1 MPVPSTPRTK
11 KALLSLQ
18 NDIANLL
25 KVANRAPSMAAE
37 LERLGVEAPE
47 LIETLM
53 DMATRLP
60 VLEADLIRVA
70 FPDLDAAGIIEL
82 PEAGSYSM
90 ESDSKKGQ
98 FYELKLDAD
107 ENGEVFYRCNCKAG
121 TFRGRCKH
129 AKRLEVLLAKRLGGD

>member
-1 MPVPSTPRTK
+1 MAVPSTPRTK

-25 KVANRAPSMAAE
+25 KVANRAPSVAAE

-47 LIETLM
+47 LIEALL

-60 VLEADLIRVA
+60 VLEADLIHAA

-90 ESDSKKGQ
+90 ESDSKKGE
-98 FYELKLDAD
+98 FYKLTLDAD
-107 ENGEVFYRCNCKAG
+107 ENGEIFYRCGCRAG
-121 TFRGRCKH
+121 IFHGRCKH
-129 AKRLEVLLAKRLGGD
+129 AKRLEVLLTTRLGQD